1 MKSHGSS
8 LWITGPRLALAP
20 WWTRDHEAAWP
31 LRSSGGHHDSSER
44 ERERGRRSCH
54 QWCHLEAELQRWPLD
69 CAQQRRPMVLQFDG
83 EMVLS
88 VRRGDW
94 RGVGAMDNVG
104 ALVVPF
110 IGS

>member
-1 MKSHGSS
+1 MDQVYGS
-8 LWITGPRLALAP
+8 
-20 WWTRDHEAAWP
+20 RDHDW
-31 LRSSGGHHDSSER
+31 LSLHGGLVTMKRHGRSGAR
-44 ERERGRRSCH
+44 EVIMIAQRERGRRSCH

-88 VRRGDW
+88 VRRRDW